1 VTQAQ
6 LLVQGDPARPVARL
20 VGDIDLTN
28 VDDLAATFARTVEN
42 TALGLVV
49 DLTAVTY
56 LDSTGLRLLF
66 RLARALE
73 DRQQDLRLVLPHA
86 SPLRRVLT
94 LAGVGVGTTVAVLCS
109 YAPDDPDRGCP
120 HG

>member
-1 VTQAQ
+1 VSQPQ
-6 LLVQGDPARPVARL
+6 LRVQGDAARPVARL
-20 VGDIDLTN
+20 AGDIDLTN
-28 VDDLAATFARTVEN
+28 VDDLAADFDRAVEN

-49 DLTAVTY
+49 DLSAVTY

-66 RLARALE
+66 QLAEALA

-94 LAGVGVGTTVAVLCS
+94 LVGMETVVPVHCG
-109 YAPDDPDRGCP
+109 YAPEDPDRACP
-120 HG
+120 HA